1 MRACVLFLLGRVL
14 FAQTTPGFPFYS
26 AESIANTAANVA
38 GLYAANTFVT
48 IYGNNL
54 ATNTR
59 ALSASDVRDGTLPF
73 QLPGT
78 GVTVLL
84 NAQPMNVYYVSP
96 RQINVLVPSQFRTGT
111 VNLQVVVNGRAGP
124 EVPIKLEESAPA
136 LFEDANGFVIAT
148 HANGSVISED
158 APAAR
163 GETVVLYATG
173 LGPVIPAT
181 VANRIPQQ
189 AAWLERFSEFKVRLD
204 GTAVAQERVL
214 YAGVSPGF
222 AGLYQIN
229 VRLPDNVG
237 DDPEIAVG
245 TSQKMSPKGCLLRVR

>member
-1 MRACVLFLLGRVL
+1 MGRLL
-14 FAQTTPGFPFYS
+14 FAQSNPGFPFYS
-26 AESIANTAANVA
+26 ADSIANTAANVT
-38 GLYAANTFVT
+38 GFYAANTFVT

-54 ATNTR
+54 AVNTR
-59 ALSASDVRDGTLPF
+59 AIAGSDVREGTLPF

-84 NAQPMNVYYVSP
+84 NAQQMNVYYVSP

-136 LFEDANGFVIAT
+136 LFEDEAGFVVAT
-148 HANGSVISED
+148 HSNGAVISAE

-163 GETVVLYATG
+163 GEIVVLYATG
-173 LGPVIPAT
+173 LGPVIPAS

-189 AAWLERFSEFKVRLD
+189 AAWLERFQEFSVRLN
-204 GTAVAQERVL
+204 GAAVARDRIL
-214 YAGVSPGF
+214 YAGVTPGF

-229 VRLPDNVG
+229 VRLPENLA
-237 DDPEIAVG
+237 DDPEVEVG
-245 TSQKMSPKGCLLRVR
+245 TPQRMSPKSLLRMR

>member
-1 MRACVLFLLGRVL
+1 MLLGRIL

-26 AESIANTAANVA
+26 AESIANTAANVT

-54 ATNTR
+54 ATNTK
-59 ALSASDVRDGTLPF
+59 ALSAADVRDGTLPF

-84 NAQPMNVYYVSP
+84 NAQQMNVYYVSP
-96 RQINVLVPSQFRTGT
+96 RQINVLVPTQFRTGT

-124 EVPIKLEESAPA
+124 EVPIKLEEAAPA
-136 LFEDANGFVIAT
+136 LFEDGSGYVIAT
-148 HANGSVISED
+148 HANGAVISAD

-163 GETVVLYATG
+163 GEIVVLYATG
-173 LGPVIPAT
+173 LGPVIPAA
-181 VANRIPQQ
+181 VPNKIPQQ
-189 AAWLERFSEFKVRLD
+189 AAWLERFGEFEVRLD
-204 GTAVAQERVL
+204 GVPVARGGVL
-214 YAGVSPGF
+214 YAGVTPGF

-229 VRLPDNVG
+229 VRLPDSVG
-237 DDPEIAVG
+237 EDPEVVVG
-245 TSQKMSPKGCLLRVR
+245 TPQRMSPKGRLLRVR